1 VIGSTRSLAVWA
13 YPGPVD
19 LRKGY
24 DGLSAIVVGTLQKN
38 VLSGDCFLFTN
49 RTRTRAKVL
58 VWDGTGL
65 VIYQKRLEQGRFARL
80 WRRGGDVIELTMSE
94 LSLFLEGCPWV
105 ETLSLS
111 PTRFVVRTVMP

>member
-1 VIGSTRSLAVWA
+1 VIGSTRSVAVWA

-19 LRKGY
+19 LRNGY
-24 DGLSAIVVGTLQKN
+24 DGLSAIVVGTLKQN

-65 VIYQKRLEQGRFARL
+65 CIYQKRLEQGRFARL
-80 WRRGGDVIELTMSE
+80 WRRGGDRRQLL
-94 LSLFLEGCPWV
+94 LSVDDNYF
-105 ETLSLS
+105 
-111 PTRFVVRTVMP
+111 FQFRTV